1 LASRRAT
8 LGVAALLLALAAP
21 ATAAAAPAVAPLA
34 PCVRY
39 VGTTPPAP
47 TLGVTASGFTANA
60 PLTFKLNGDEV
71 GTGTA
76 DPLGAFSTG
85 TNPFTPP
92 EPKFN
97 VSSYT
102 LTAEDGTGAVASAPL
117 QIVRLTVDVPDRA
130 KPSQK
135 VRYRAFGFAPG
146 KRLYLFVRRGGKTR
160 GRFDLGKPHGAC
172 GQVTKRL
179 RYMPL
184 KKWSTGRYEYWYSQ
198 SKRYSK
204 KTRIYGYQ
212 IRIFKSLG

>member
-1 LASRRAT
+1 LASRRAP

-21 ATAAAAPAVAPLA
+21 ATAAAAPAVTPLA

-47 TLGVTASGFTANA
+47 TLGLTASGFTANA
-60 PLTFKLNGDEV
+60 PLTFKVDGNPL

-85 TNPFTPP
+85 TSPFTPP

-97 VSSYT
+97 LGSFT
-102 LTAEDGTGAVASAPL
+102 LTAEDGTGAVASSPL
-117 QIVRLTVDVPDRA
+117 RVVRLTVDVPNRA
-130 KPSQK
+130 KPSK
-135 VRYRAFGFAPG
+135 RVRYRAFGFAPG

-160 GRFDLGKPHGAC
+160 GRFDLGKPHGDC

-184 KKWSTGRYEYWYSQ
+184 KHWSTGRYEYWYSQ

-204 KTRIYGYQ
+204 QTRIYGYQ